1 MEKQEILKKYT
12 KEEDRL
18 LIAKLL
24 DKMEFAKSKNKI
36 TNTDFLD
43 LYQKNLI
50 QKLLN
55 SIKCENY
62 LFFGGNDQA
71 EREVVIFY
79 PEKLEKQ
86 FVEKNHNHIMQI
98 IEIIIPNELQ
108 GNYTHRDYLGG
119 LMKLGIKR
127 EKIGDIIVFNEGAN
141 IIVLNEIL
149 DFVNSNI
156 TSLTRFNKS
165 LIQIKKIEELHRQEI
180 KTEAIQI
187 IVSSLRL
194 DNIVSEL
201 AKTSRTKA
209 EEIINAGRVF
219 VNFENVIKDSK
230 MLKEA
235 DIITIRGKGR
245 FKILE
250 VMGNTKKGRFII
262 KVEINIANYKI
273 AIVKINIM

>member
-1 MEKQEILKKYT
+1 MNKQEILKKYT

-18 LIAKLL
+18 LIAKVL

-43 LYQKNLI
+43 LYQKNLV

-71 EREVVIFY
+71 ERELVIFY

-86 FVEKNHNHIMQI
+86 FVEKNYNNIMQI
-98 IEIIIPNELQ
+98 IEIILPNELQ
-108 GNYTHRDYLGG
+108 GSYTHRDYLGG

-156 TSLTRFNKS
+156 TSLTRFSKS
-165 LIQIKKIEELHRQEI
+165 LIQTKKIEELHKQEI
-180 KTEAIQI
+180 KTEEIQI

-209 EEIINAGRVF
+209 GEVINSGRVF

-230 MLKEA
+230 TLKEA

-262 KVEINIANYKI
+262 KVEKY
-273 AIVKINIM
+273 V

>member
-1 MEKQEILKKYT
+1 MEKQEILRKYT

-18 LIAKLL
+18 LIAKVL
-24 DKMEFAKSKNKI
+24 DKMEFAKLKNKI

-62 LFFGGNDQA
+62 LFFGGNDQV

-86 FVEKNHNHIMQI
+86 FIEKNYNNIMQI
-98 IEIIIPNELQ
+98 VEIILPNELQ
-108 GNYTHRDYLGG
+108 GKYTHRDYLGG
-119 LMKLGIKR
+119 IMKLGIKR
-127 EKIGDIIVFNEGAN
+127 EKIGDIIVFDEGAN
-141 IIVLNEIL
+141 IIVLNEII

-165 LIQIKKIEELHRQEI
+165 LIQIKKIEELHKQEV
-180 KTEAIQI
+180 KTEEIQI

-201 AKTSRTKA
+201 AQTSRTKA
-209 EEIINAGRVF
+209 EEIINVGRVF
-219 VNFENVIKDSK
+219 VN
-230 MLKEA
+230 
-235 DIITIRGKGR
+235 
-245 FKILE
+245 
-250 VMGNTKKGRFII
+250 
-262 KVEINIANYKI
+262 
-273 AIVKINIM
+273 

>member
-1 MEKQEILKKYT
+1 MNKQEILKKYT

-18 LIAKLL
+18 LIAKAL
-24 DKMEFAKSKNKI
+24 DKMEFAKLKNKI

-43 LYQKNLI
+43 LYQKNLV

-55 SIKCENY
+55 SIKCKNY
-62 LFFGGNDQA
+62 MFFGGSDDA
-71 EREVVIFY
+71 ERETIIFY

-86 FVEKNHNHIMQI
+86 FVEKNYNNVMQI
-98 IEIIIPNELQ
+98 VEIILPNELK
-108 GNYTHRDYLGG
+108 GKYTHRDYLGG

-156 TSLTRFNKS
+156 TSLTRFSKS
-165 LIQIKKIEELHRQEI
+165 LIQTKKIEELHKQEI
-180 KTEAIQI
+180 KREEIQI

-209 EEIINAGRVF
+209 EEIINSGRVF
-219 VNFENVIKDSK
+219 VNFENIIKDSK
-230 MLKEA
+230 TLKND

-250 VMGNTKKGRFII
+250 VIGNTKKGRFII
-262 KVEINIANYKI
+262 KIEKYV
-273 AIVKINIM
+273 

>member
-1 MEKQEILKKYT
+1 MNKQEILKKYN
-12 KEEDRL
+12 KEEDKL
-18 LIAKLL
+18 LIAKVL
-24 DKMEFAKSKNKI
+24 DKMEFAKLKNKI

-43 LYQKNLI
+43 LYQKNLV

-55 SIKCENY
+55 SIKYENY
-62 LFFGGNDQA
+62 MFFGGSDDA
-71 EREVVIFY
+71 ERETIIFY

-86 FVEKNHNHIMQI
+86 FVEKNYNNVMQI
-98 IEIIIPNELQ
+98 VEIILPNELK
-108 GNYTHRDYLGG
+108 GKYTHRDYLGG

-141 IIVLNEIL
+141 IIVLKEIL
-149 DFVNSNI
+149 GFVNSNI
-156 TSLTRFNKS
+156 SSLTRFGKAN
-165 LIQIKKIEELHRQEI
+165 IQTKKIEELHKQEI
-180 KTEAIQI
+180 KREEIQI

-194 DNIVSEL
+194 DNIVAEL

-219 VNFENVIKDSK
+219 VNFENIIKDSK
-230 MLKEA
+230 TLKND

-250 VMGNTKKGRFII
+250 VIGNTKKGRFII
-262 KVEINIANYKI
+262 KIEKYV
-273 AIVKINIM
+273 

>member
-1 MEKQEILKKYT
+1 MNKQEILKKYT

-18 LIAKLL
+18 LIAKVL

-43 LYQKNLI
+43 LYQKNLVK
-50 QKLLN
+50 KLLN
-55 SIKCENY
+55 SIRCENY
-62 LFFGGNDQA
+62 LLFGGNDQS
-71 EREVVIFY
+71 EREAVIFY

-86 FVEKNHNHIMQI
+86 FVEKNYNNIMQI
-98 IEIIIPNELQ
+98 VEIILPNELQ

-127 EKIGDIIVFNEGAN
+127 EKIGDIIVFDKGAN

-156 TSLTRFNKS
+156 SSLTRFGKS
-165 LIQIKKIEELHRQEI
+165 LIQTKKIEELHKQEI
-180 KTEAIQI
+180 KTEEIQI

-209 EEIINAGRVF
+209 EEIISTGRVF

-230 MLKEA
+230 TIKEA

-245 FKILE
+245 FKVVE

-262 KVEINIANYKI
+262 KVEKY
-273 AIVKINIM
+273 V

>member
-1 MEKQEILKKYT
+1 MNKQEILKRYI

-18 LIAKLL
+18 LIAKVL

-43 LYQKNLI
+43 LYQRNLI
-50 QKLLN
+50 QKLLEN
-55 SIKCENY
+55 IKCENY
-62 LFFGGNDQA
+62 LFFGGNNDA
-71 EREVVIFY
+71 EREVLIFY

-86 FVEKNHNHIMQI
+86 FVEKNYNNIMQI
-98 IEIIIPNELQ
+98 VEIILPNELQ
-108 GNYTHRDYLGG
+108 GSYTHRDYLGG
-119 LMKLGIKR
+119 IMKLGIKR

-156 TSLTRFNKS
+156 SSLTRFSKAN
-165 LIQIKKIEELHRQEI
+165 IQTKKIEELHKQEI
-180 KTEAIQI
+180 KTEEIQI

-230 MLKEA
+230 TIKEN

-245 FKILE
+245 SKILE
-250 VMGNTKKGRFII
+250 VIGNTKKGRFVV
-262 KVEINIANYKI
+262 KVEKY
-273 AIVKINIM
+273 V

>member
-1 MEKQEILKKYT
+1 MNKQEIFKKYT
-12 KEEDRL
+12 KENDKL
-18 LIAKLL
+18 LIAKVL
-24 DKMEFAKSKNKI
+24 DKMEFARLKNKI

-50 QKLLN
+50 KKLLN

-62 LFFGGNDQA
+62 LLFGGNDKS

-79 PEKLEKQ
+79 PEKLEKR
-86 FVEKNHNHIMQI
+86 FVEKNYNNIMQI
-98 IEIIIPNELQ
+98 MEIILPSRLQ

-141 IIVLNEIL
+141 IIILNEIL

-156 TSLTRFNKS
+156 SSLTRFSKS
-165 LIQIKKIEELHRQEI
+165 LIQTKKIEKLYQQEI
-180 KTEAIQI
+180 KTEEIKI

-201 AKTSRTKA
+201 ARTSRTKA
-209 EEIINAGRVF
+209 EEIINDGRVF
-219 VNFENVIKDSK
+219 VNFENIIKNSK
-230 MLKEA
+230 TIKEA
-235 DIITIRGKGR
+235 DIITIRGKSR

-250 VMGNTKKGRFII
+250 VIGNTKKGRFII
-262 KVEINIANYKI
+262 KVEKY
-273 AIVKINIM
+273 V

>member
-1 MEKQEILKKYT
+1 MNKQEILKKYS
-12 KEEDRL
+12 KEEERL
-18 LIAKLL
+18 LIAKVL

-43 LYQKNLI
+43 LYQKNLV

-55 SIKCENY
+55 SIRCENY
-62 LFFGGNDQA
+62 LFFGGNDNT

-79 PEKLEKQ
+79 PEKFEKQ
-86 FVEKNHNHIMQI
+86 FVEKNYNNIMQI
-98 IEIIIPNELQ
+98 VEIILPNELQ
-108 GNYTHRDYLGG
+108 GTYTHRDYLGG

-127 EKIGDIIVFNEGAN
+127 EKIGDIIVFDEGAN
-141 IIVLNEIL
+141 VIVLNEIL
-149 DFVNSNI
+149 GFVNSNI
-156 TSLTRFNKS
+156 SSLTRFGKS
-165 LIQIKKIEELHRQEI
+165 LIQTKKIEELHKQEI
-180 KTEAIQI
+180 KTEEIQI

-209 EEIINAGRVF
+209 EEIISTGRVF

-230 MLKEA
+230 TIKEA

-245 FKILE
+245 FKVVDVI
-250 VMGNTKKGRFII
+250 GNTKKGRFII
-262 KVEINIANYKI
+262 KVEKY
-273 AIVKINIM
+273 V

>member
-1 MEKQEILKKYT
+1 MNKQEILKKYS
-12 KEEDRL
+12 KEEERL
-18 LIAKLL
+18 LIAKVL

-43 LYQKNLI
+43 LYQKNLV

-55 SIKCENY
+55 SIRCENY
-62 LFFGGNDQA
+62 LFFGGNDNT

-79 PEKLEKQ
+79 PEKFEKQ
-86 FVEKNHNHIMQI
+86 FVEKNYNNIMQI
-98 IEIIIPNELQ
+98 VEIILPNELQ
-108 GNYTHRDYLGG
+108 GTYTHRDYLGG

-127 EKIGDIIVFNEGAN
+127 EKIGDIIVFDEGAN
-141 IIVLNEIL
+141 VIVLNEIL
-149 DFVNSNI
+149 GFVNSNI
-156 TSLTRFNKS
+156 SSLTRFGKS
-165 LIQIKKIEELHRQEI
+165 LIQTKKIEELHKQEI
-180 KTEAIQI
+180 KTGEIQI

-209 EEIINAGRVF
+209 EEIISTGRVF

-230 MLKEA
+230 TIKEA

-245 FKILE
+245 FKVVDVI
-250 VMGNTKKGRFII
+250 GNTKKGRFII
-262 KVEINIANYKI
+262 KVEKY
-273 AIVKINIM
+273 V

>member
-1 MEKQEILKKYT
+1 MNKQEILKKYT

-18 LIAKLL
+18 LIAKVL

-43 LYQKNLI
+43 LYQKNLV

-55 SIKCENY
+55 SIRCENY
-62 LFFGGNDQA
+62 LFFGGNDNT
-71 EREVVIFY
+71 ERKVVIFY

-86 FVEKNHNHIMQI
+86 FVEKNYNNIMQI
-98 IEIIIPNELQ
+98 VEIILPNELQ
-108 GNYTHRDYLGG
+108 GSYTHRDYLGG

-156 TSLTRFNKS
+156 SSLTRFGKS
-165 LIQIKKIEELHRQEI
+165 LIKTKKIEELHKQEI
-180 KTEAIQI
+180 KTEEIQI

-209 EEIINAGRVF
+209 EEIINSGRVF

-230 MLKEA
+230 TLKEA

-262 KVEINIANYKI
+262 KVEKY
-273 AIVKINIM
+273 V

>member
-1 MEKQEILKKYT
+1 MEKQEILKRYT

-24 DKMEFAKSKNKI
+24 DKVEFTKSKNKI

-50 QKLLN
+50 HKLLN
-55 SIKCENY
+55 NIKCENY
-62 LFFGGNDQA
+62 LFFGGNDQS
-71 EREVVIFY
+71 EREVLIFY

-86 FVEKNHNHIMQI
+86 FVEKNYNNIMQI
-98 IEIIIPNELQ
+98 IEIILPKELKA
-108 GNYTHRDYLGG
+108 NYTHRDYLGG

-141 IIVLNEIL
+141 IVVLNEIL
-149 DFVNSNI
+149 DFVSSNI
-156 TSLTRFNKS
+156 TSLTRFSKAT
-165 LIQIKKIEELHRQEI
+165 IQIKKIEELHKKEIHTQEL
-180 KTEAIQI
+180 QI

-194 DNIVSEL
+194 DNIVAEL

-209 EEIINAGRVF
+209 EEIINVGRVF
-219 VNFENVIKDSK
+219 VNFENVIKNSRL
-230 MLKEA
+230 LKET

-250 VMGNTKKGRFII
+250 GIGDTKKGRL
-262 KVEINIANYKI
+262 V
-273 AIVKINIM
+273 VKIEKYI